1 MLNELMTNKVEL
13 NARLNS
19 GQRLDVTKVIA
30 ATYTISTPW
39 GDVSKT
45 LPDMTIEY
53 IDHLGD
59 NYLVVTLTPE
69 ESNQAGS
76 FPHQLSVSFDGSTYY
91 GCVLRPNKL
100 EFKPN
105 IARNP

>member
-1 MLNELMTNKVEL
+1 MFESLTNTYEL
-13 NARLNS
+13 NARLAN
-19 GQRLDVTKVIA
+19 GLRLDVTKIVGA
-30 ATYTISTPW
+30 RYSLVTPF
-39 GDVSKT
+39 GNINKT
-45 LPDMTIEY
+45 LSDMTIEY

-76 FPHQLSVSFDGSTYY
+76 FPHQLSVSFGGSTYY

-105 IARNP
+105 IARNS